1 MYVYKFS
8 DWQIIERLFFFDVA
22 NIIQKKVFPKINM
35 HNYRQ
40 ATRQGNRNQE
50 IFYIFVLCENFN
62 LEKI

>member
-1 MYVYKFS
+1 
-8 DWQIIERLFFFDVA
+8 
-22 NIIQKKVFPKINM
+22 M